1 MNLNDVIQIA
11 LFIGVFGTFAFFL
24 GNYMANVFSGRKHL
38 LSFLR
43 PLENFTYK
51 ILKIEHEHQMGWK
64 EYAFSVGIFSV
75 FSIIFLFAILVTQK
89 WLPLNPQKMM
99 NLPWDLALNT
109 SVSFV
114 TNTNWQ
120 AYSGEVSLS
129 YFSQMMGLTVQNF
142 TSTAVGMACALVL
155 IRGII
160 RKRDPSGTADSGLG
174 NFWVDMTRSIYYILL
189 PLSFILA
196 LLLVS
201 QGVIQNLNPY
211 VTCTTI
217 EGGRQIIPM
226 GPVASQVA
234 IKQLGTNGGGFFGA
248 NSAHPFENPGQ
259 LSNFL
264 ELLGII
270 VISAAFP
277 FMYGNLS
284 GKRRQGYVI
293 FGTMLALLVTGIV
306 LAMVAEYSQGTMEGK
321 EMRFGKAGSVL
332 WGVVTTATSCG
343 AVNAMHD
350 SFAPLTGMI
359 AMINIMLGEVIF
371 GGVGS
376 GFYGMILFVVIT
388 VFIAGL
394 MVGRSPEY
402 MGKKIEALD
411 VKLSMIGIMVPS
423 LVILIFSAA
432 AVLLPSALAS
442 RANSGPHGLS
452 EILYAFSSGAG
463 NNGSAFAGLNANTV
477 FYNVCISIAMLIGR
491 FSVIFPVLALA
502 SNLAGKKTIPA
513 SEGTF
518 PTDTALFAI
527 LLSGVIII
535 VGGLTHFPALALGPI
550 LEHFLMLSGRLI

>member
-1 MNLNDVIQIA
+1 MNINDVIQIVIFIA
-11 LFIGVFGTFAFFL
+11 LFSFFAFFL

-38 LSFLR
+38 LSFLV
-43 PLENFTYK
+43 PVEKFTYR
-51 ILKIEHEHQMGWK
+51 ILKIEHDHQMGWK
-64 EYAFSVGIFSV
+64 EYAASVGLFSV
-75 FSIIFLFAILVTQK
+75 FSIILLFAILMTQY
-89 WLPLNPQKMM
+89 WLPLNPQKMP
-99 NLPWDLALNT
+99 NLSWDLALNT

-120 AYSGEVSLS
+120 AYSGEISLS
-129 YFSQMMGLTVQNF
+129 YFSQMIGLTVQNF
-142 TSTAVGMACALVL
+142 VSAAAGISCALVL

-160 RKRDPSGTADSGLG
+160 RKYDPSSTAVIGLG
-174 NFWVDMTRSIYYILL
+174 NLWVDMTRSLYYVLL

-201 QGVIQNLNPY
+201 QGVIQNFNPY
-211 VTCTTI
+211 ITCSAL

-226 GPVASQVA
+226 GPAASQIA

-259 LSNFL
+259 FSNFL

-277 FMYGNLS
+277 FMYGRLS
-284 GKRRQGYVI
+284 GKPRQGYVI
-293 FGTMLALLVTGIV
+293 FSTMLALLAAGFIIATIT
-306 LAMVAEYSQGTMEGK
+306 EYSHGTMEGK
-321 EMRFGKAGSVL
+321 EMRFGKGLSVL
-332 WGVVTTATSCG
+332 WGITTTATSCG

-359 AMINIMLGEVIF
+359 PLINIMLGEIVF

-411 VKLSMIGIMVPS
+411 VKLSMIGIMIPS
-423 LVILIFSAA
+423 MVILIFSSA

-442 RANSGPHGLS
+442 RANPGPHGLS

-477 FYNVCISIAMLIGR
+477 FYNVCISFAMLIGR
-491 FSVIFPVLALA
+491 FSVIFPALALA
-502 SNLAGKKTIPA
+502 SSLAGKKTTPA
-513 SEGTF
+513 SGGTF
-518 PTDTALFAI
+518 PTDSILFAI
-527 LLSGVIII
+527 LLTGVILI
-535 VGGLTHFPALALGPI
+535 VGGLTHFPALTLGPI
-550 LEHFLMLSGRLI
+550 LEHFLMLSGKFI

>member
-1 MNLNDVIQIA
+1 MNLSDIMQIV
-11 LFIGVFGTFAFFL
+11 LFIAAFSLFAYLL
-24 GNYMANVFSGRKHL
+24 GSYMANVFSGQKHL
-38 LSFLR
+38 LSFLS
-43 PLENFTYK
+43 PLEKFTYR
-51 ILKIEHEHQMGWK
+51 ILKIEHEHEMGWK
-64 EYAFSVGIFSV
+64 EYAVSVGLFSV
-75 FSIIFLFAILVTQK
+75 FSIILLFAILVTQN
-89 WLPLNPQKMM
+89 WLPLNPQKMA

-142 TSTAVGMACALVL
+142 VSAAVGMACALVL

-160 RKRDPSGTADSGLG
+160 RKHEPSKVADPGLG
-174 NFWVDMTRSIYYILL
+174 NFWVDMTRSIFYVLL

-196 LLLVS
+196 IMLVS

-211 VTCTTI
+211 VTCTTL
-217 EGGRQIIPM
+217 EGGKQIIPM
-226 GPVASQVA
+226 GPAASQIA

-248 NSAHPFENPGQ
+248 NSAHPFENPRQ
-259 LSNFL
+259 FSNFL
-264 ELLGII
+264 ELLGLI

-277 FMYGNLS
+277 FMYGNMS
-284 GKRRQGYVI
+284 GRRRQGYVI
-293 FGTMLALLVTGIV
+293 FGTMLALLVAGIV
-306 LAMVAEYSQGTMEGK
+306 LAMIAEYSHGTMEGK

-332 WGVVTTATSCG
+332 WGVATTVTSCG

-359 AMINIMLGEVIF
+359 PMINMMLGEIIF

-423 LVILIFSAA
+423 MVILIFSSV

-442 RANSGPHGLS
+442 RANLGPHGLS

-477 FYNVCISIAMLIGR
+477 FYNVCISMAMLIGR

-502 SNLAGKKTIPA
+502 SSLAGKKTIPA

-518 PTDTALFAI
+518 PTDTILFAS
-527 LLSGVIII
+527 LLIGVILI
-535 VGGLTHFPALALGPI
+535 VGGLTHFPALTLGPI
-550 LEHFLMLSGRLI
+550 LEHFVMLSGKFI

>member
-1 MNLNDVIQIA
+1 MKINDVMQIV
-11 LFIGVFGTFAFFL
+11 LFIVLFSLSAYFL
-24 GNYMANVFSGRKHL
+24 GSYMANVFSGRKHL

-43 PLENFTYK
+43 PLENFTYRM
-51 ILKIEHEHQMGWK
+51 LKIDQEQQMGWK
-64 EYAFSVGIFSV
+64 EYAVSVGIFSV
-75 FSIIFLFAILVTQK
+75 FSIILLFAILVTQG
-89 WLPLNPQKMM
+89 WLPLNPQKMP
-99 NLPWDLALNT
+99 NLTWDLALNT

-129 YFSQMMGLTVQNF
+129 CFSQMMGLTVQNF
-142 TSTAVGMACALVL
+142 VSAAVGMACALVL

-160 RKRDPSGTADSGLG
+160 RKHDPFVSADLGLG
-174 NFWVDMTRSIYYILL
+174 NFWVDMTRAIYYVLL

-211 VTCTTI
+211 ITCTTL
-217 EGGRQIIPM
+217 EGGKQIIPM
-226 GPVASQVA
+226 GPAASQIA
-234 IKQLGTNGGGFFGA
+234 IKQIGTNGGGFFGA
-248 NSAHPFENPGQ
+248 NSAHPFENPRQ
-259 LSNFL
+259 FSNFL
-264 ELLGII
+264 ELLGLI

-277 FMYGNLS
+277 FMYGSVS
-284 GKRRQGYVI
+284 GRRRQGYVI
-293 FGTMLALLVTGIV
+293 FGTMLALLVAGIV
-306 LAMVAEYSQGTMEGK
+306 LAVIAEYSHGTMEGK

-332 WGVVTTATSCG
+332 WGVATTATSCG

-350 SFAPLTGMI
+350 SFAPLAGMI
-359 AMINIMLGEVIF
+359 PMINIMLGEIIF

-423 LVILIFSAA
+423 MVILIFSSV

-477 FYNVCISIAMLIGR
+477 FYNVCISIAMLVGR
-491 FSVIFPVLALA
+491 FSVVFPVLALA
-502 SNLAGKKTIPA
+502 SSLAGKRTIPV

-518 PTDTALFAI
+518 PTDTLLFAS
-527 LLSGVIII
+527 LLTGVILI
-535 VGGLTHFPALALGPI
+535 VGGLTHFPALTLGPI
-550 LEHFLMLSGRLI
+550 LEHFLMLSGKFV